1 MGLDYE
7 ETCVLIYKL
16 KMEVK
21 KMKNIWEKV
30 HIVIMCLL
38 LGTSAFSIVYDIIS
52 NVSLSGVKLL
62 IPVLDGMIVITVVI
76 SFLVLYLEKRGK

>member
-1 MGLDYE
+1 
-7 ETCVLIYKL
+7 
-16 KMEVK
+16 
-21 KMKNIWEKV
+21 MKNIWKKV
-30 HIVIMCLL
+30 YIIIMCLL
-38 LGTSAFSIVYDIIS
+38 LGTSTFSIVYDIIS

>member
-1 MGLDYE
+1 
-7 ETCVLIYKL
+7 
-16 KMEVK
+16 
-21 KMKNIWEKV
+21 MKNIWEKV

-38 LGTSAFSIVYDIIS
+38 LGTSTFSIVYDIIS

>member
-1 MGLDYE
+1 
-7 ETCVLIYKL
+7 
-16 KMEVK
+16 
-21 KMKNIWEKV
+21 MKNIWKK
-30 HIVIMCLL
+30 IYIIIMCLL
-38 LGTSAFSIVYDIIS
+38 LGTSTFSIVYDIIS

>member
-1 MGLDYE
+1 
-7 ETCVLIYKL
+7 
-16 KMEVK
+16 
-21 KMKNIWEKV
+21 MKNIWEKV
-30 HIVIMCLL
+30 HIIIMCLL
-38 LGTSAFSIVYDIIS
+38 LGTSTFSIVYDIIS